1 MPLISNRIRTRA
13 TMLLPDAGVRL
24 SGRMQ
29 TRLYRLSSG
38 RIGGTFAGEPVLL
51 ITTTGRRSG
60 QPRTTPVLYGLD
72 DDRPV
77 VIGSNTGSDRA
88 PAWALNLLAEPN
100 AEVQIRGERRP
111 VRARVTEGDERAAL
125 WRRMNESYGGFD
137 TYEARTDRNIRLF
150 VLEQR

>member
-1 MPLISNRIRTRA
+1 M
-13 TMLLPDAGVRL
+13 
-24 SGRMQ
+24 
-29 TRLYRLSSG
+29 
-38 RIGGTFAGEPVLL
+38 
-51 ITTTGRRSG
+51 
-60 QPRTTPVLYGLD
+60 LYGLD

-150 VLEQR
+150 VLEPR